1 MIYRTSEINK
11 KSVFLLILCIS
22 SKPLNKSQKWL
33 RTVYSCGEESNFKR
47 PTLNW
52 WYSAKF

>member
-33 RTVYSCGEESNFKR
+33 RTVYFLWRGVK
-47 PTLNW
+47 L
-52 WYSAKF
+52 